1 MEICAKS
8 SRNHV
13 FDVFAVVVIV
23 IAVGRQQYAKSKRN
37 EW

>member
-8 SRNHV
+8 SRNHA
-13 FDVFAVVVIV
+13 FDVSA
-23 IAVGRQQYAKSKRN
+23 IAVGRQQYAKSERN